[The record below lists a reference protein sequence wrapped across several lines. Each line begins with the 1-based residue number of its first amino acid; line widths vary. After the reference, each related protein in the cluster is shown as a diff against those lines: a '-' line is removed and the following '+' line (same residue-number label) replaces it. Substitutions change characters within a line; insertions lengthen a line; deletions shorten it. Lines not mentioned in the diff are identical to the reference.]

1 MKGSYSYKNTKS
13 PKYLYKPSHDGNREY
28 YLQIQSVS
36 GDVARLLFL
45 SSNKKDGGSKKVIPV
60 PKGFRV
66 LCTDSHEFVPVCQ
79 KSFFI
84 TWINSYKVKHGDVTV
99 LKIVNQKQQSIMS
112 SDDITLVEETD
123 ENNDIRKNKR
133 RLSKGPR
140 NRTRRNKVAEGGC
153 AVDLLFELIS
163 VSIC

>member
-13 PKYLYKPSHDGNREY
+13 PKYLYKPSSHDREY
-28 YLQIQSVS
+28 YLQIQPVTR
-36 GDVARLLFL
+36 DVARLQFL
-45 SSNKKDGGSKKVIPV
+45 SNKDSGKKVITV

-66 LCTDSHEFVPVCQ
+66 LCTDSNEFVPVCQ

-84 TWINSYKVKHGDVTV
+84 TWINSYKVKHGDVTI

-123 ENNDIRKNKR
+123 ENHDVKKPKR
-133 RLSKGPR
+133 QLSKGPR
-140 NRTRRNKVAEGGC
+140 KRTIRNKASEGRG
-153 AVDLLFELIS
+153 VLTSLN
-163 VSIC
+163 